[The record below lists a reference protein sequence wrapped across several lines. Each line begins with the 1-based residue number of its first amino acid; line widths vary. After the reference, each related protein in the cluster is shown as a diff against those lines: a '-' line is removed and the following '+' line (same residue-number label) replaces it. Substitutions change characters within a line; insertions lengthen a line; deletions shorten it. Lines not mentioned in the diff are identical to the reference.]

1 MAEVEFVK
9 ELSGFQG
16 RACLVK
22 AGGEFF
28 AVSSVNA
35 MFTGP
40 ETLVFRADENG
51 EVASFMDVAGGR
63 GLTREEAMAD
73 LGERIDEGLPEEVR

>member
-51 EVASFMDVAGGR
+51 EVASFMDVAARPWPDQGR
-63 GLTREEAMAD
+63 GYGRPGRAH
-73 LGERIDEGLPEEVR
+73 R